1 MANYAGAIFP
11 RRARRY
17 TLHRGGLQMGMII
30 RQFPCLKDNYG
41 FLIRDAASGAVA
53 AVDTPDAVAIERAL
67 AEQGWRLT
75 HILNTHWHPDHAGG
89 NLALKERWGCRIIG
103 PAGEAPRIPGLDD
116 AVSDGATVRLGE
128 SVARVIDTPGHTLG
142 HIVFHFPDAACAFV
156 GDTIFAMGCGRLF
169 EGTPEQMWSSL
180 SRIAALPPKT
190 NLYCAHE
197 YTQANARFAL
207 SVDGGNAALR
217 RRAATVEAMRAQGAP
232 TVPTT
237 LTEELETNPFLRA
250 PGIARALGLGGLAD
264 FEAFAEIRKRKDAF

>member
-1 MANYAGAIFP
+1 
-11 RRARRY
+11 
-17 TLHRGGLQMGMII
+17 MGMII

-41 FLIRDAASGAVA
+41 FLIRDETSGAVA
-53 AVDTPDAVAIERAL
+53 TVDTPDAVAIERAL
-67 AEQGWRLT
+67 AEDGWRLT

-103 PAGEAPRIPGLDD
+103 PAGEAARIPGVDD

-128 SVARVIDTPGHTLG
+128 SVARVIETPGHTLG
-142 HIVFHFPDAACAFV
+142 HVVFHFPDAACAFV

-180 SRIAALPPKT
+180 SKIAALPPKT

-217 RRAATVEAMRAQGAP
+217 RRAAAVEAMRSRGEP